1 MFARFKSH
9 WSVIPAIS
17 VGIIFVFHNADPG
30 ESREAR
36 FHVRQDLRQTGSK
49 AIAPAKPGE
58 PRYWYP
64 CWFPRRCQHRSKP
77 GSEQQLINYDVM
89 SSLILRHGGG
99 VGRRILA

>member
-49 AIAPAKPGE
+49 AIAPAKQENRGIGI
-58 PRYWYP
+58 R
-64 CWFPRRCQHRSKP
+64 
-77 GSEQQLINYDVM
+77 
-89 SSLILRHGGG
+89 
-99 VGRRILA
+99 VGFRADANTAASQGQNSN